1 MRSAWWCGW
10 RWIRPPATRPE
21 HARRTCFAGR
31 ADLLR
36 GIGAASVLID
46 DGALADQMVRLNL
59 RVDGVFDLVGN
70 SALRDSLRIA
80 RPGGRVCQL
89 GFLGGLEPVAEFN
102 PIADVPTG
110 VQFSFYGNAVTANV
124 CLFLRGRCGRGEAGP
139 PTLSADDSGL
149 V

>member
-1 MRSAWWCGW
+1 MSRPSA
-10 RWIRPPATRPE
+10 
-21 HARRTCFAGR
+21 ARRDRDDSPSAGR

-36 GIGAASVLID
+36 GVGTASVLID
-46 DGALADQMVRLNL
+46 DGALADQVVHLNL
-59 RVDGVFDLVGN
+59 QVERVFDLVGN

-110 VQFSFYGNAVTANV
+110 VQFSFYGSAFVLGTESFPLSRHPAAGDDHQGGERAVT
-124 CLFLRGRCGRGEAGP
+124 GP
-139 PTLSADDSGL
+139 SP
-149 V
+149 